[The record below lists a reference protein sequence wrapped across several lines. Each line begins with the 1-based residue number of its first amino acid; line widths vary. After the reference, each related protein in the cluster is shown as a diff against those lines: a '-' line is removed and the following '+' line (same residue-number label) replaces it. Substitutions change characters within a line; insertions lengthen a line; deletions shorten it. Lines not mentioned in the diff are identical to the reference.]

1 MTLPQKFRKTRDR
14 AIASFNF
21 TDIASGL
28 GVQIFF
34 CTIGETSG
42 GNTYHLLDNA
52 VTSKND
58 VQDKILKAA
67 TDVDFDT
74 SPFNLPRT
82 VKGTAFISGSFNVDA
97 GNNVSCTATIL
108 KFDGSTETTIGATI
122 TSQTE
127 TATSTERGIL
137 LEIPLTQTLIKK
149 GELLRLT
156 ITVTSAGGASGV
168 HADPL
173 GSQGQPLKLLM
184 PFKLGGL

>member
-58 VQDKILKAA
+58 AIDKKLQNG

-74 SPFNLPRT
+74 SNFNLPRT
-82 VKGTAFISGSFNVDA
+82 VKGTAFLSGSFKVDS
-97 GNNVSCTATIL
+97 GLSVSCTATIL
-108 KFDGSTETTIGATI
+108 KFDGSTETVIGATI

-127 TATSTERGIL
+127 ASTSNERGVL
-137 LEIPLTQTLIKK
+137 LEIPLTETLIKK

-156 ITVTSAGGASGV
+156 ITVTTQGGISGL

-173 GSQGQPLKLLM
+173 GSDGQPLKLLI
-184 PFKLGGL
+184 PFKIGGL